1 MELSGSEQEEL
12 RDALLEAFPTFE
24 DLQEMV
30 LFKLEE
36 DLEAIAGSGILKNVV
51 LKLLIWAKSGRWER
65 LIKGAYEQNPD
76 DPKLKVIH
84 QKYFL
89 VSPQI
94 ANGISSVQWDEIKLI
109 LVDIDFD
116 LLQETCQATLANNI
130 QNFEEKIPQA
140 LEIKNLKLLQ
150 DILMTKYPLRK
161 DGVPMVLEFGE
172 RLICNEKI
180 TVTEKDRLNIWLN
193 KISSEKNLNLPVCVE
208 PKYTK
213 QDAVDSF

>member
-76 DPKLKVIH
+76 DPKI
-84 QKYFL
+84 FL
-89 VSPQI
+89 SL
-94 ANGISSVQWDEIKLI
+94 SS
-109 LVDIDFD
+109 
-116 LLQETCQATLANNI
+116 N
-130 QNFEEKIPQA
+130 
-140 LEIKNLKLLQ
+140 
-150 DILMTKYPLRK
+150 
-161 DGVPMVLEFGE
+161 
-172 RLICNEKI
+172 
-180 TVTEKDRLNIWLN
+180 
-193 KISSEKNLNLPVCVE
+193 S
-208 PKYTK
+208 
-213 QDAVDSF
+213 